1 MSDQIMIVDDESAI
15 RALLATVLKK
25 AGYDPIEVSDAAS
38 LREAFSGPGP
48 EVILLDL
55 KLPDADGLEL
65 LPQIKKHWPA
75 TEVIILTGF
84 ATIDAAVQATKL
96 GAYDFQRKPFDHKSL
111 LLQIERALEH
121 KQLTE
126 QTSALR
132 QAHSRQRPQC
142 RANGPDIIFE
152 CLVWN

>member
-15 RALLATVLKK
+15 RALLSTVLKK
-25 AGYDPIEVSDAAS
+25 AGYETTEQPDAAG
-38 LREAFSGPGP
+38 LREALTGPAP
-48 EVILLDL
+48 DVILLDL

-96 GAYDFQRKPFDHKSL
+96 GAYDFQRK
-111 LLQIERALEH
+111 QIGRASCRER
-121 KQLTE
+121 
-126 QTSALR
+126 
-132 QAHSRQRPQC
+132 
-142 RANGPDIIFE
+142 
-152 CLVWN
+152 V